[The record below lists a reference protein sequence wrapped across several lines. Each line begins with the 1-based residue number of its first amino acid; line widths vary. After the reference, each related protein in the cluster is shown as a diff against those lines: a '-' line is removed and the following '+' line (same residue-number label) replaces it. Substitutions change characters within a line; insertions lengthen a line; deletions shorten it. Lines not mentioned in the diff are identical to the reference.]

1 MFSNPQQ
8 LSSATKDVFE
18 NQFASFSALSG
29 NIVESMEK
37 IVALNLAAAKSS
49 TEESTAAMKELL
61 TAKDPQ
67 AFLALLTAQ
76 AKQNAEK
83 AQSYSRN
90 LADIASISKAEINK
104 LVEAQVAG
112 SREKVSALVSD
123 VTKNAPAG
131 SEQAVAMLKS
141 AIDSANAGF
150 EQLSK
155 TAKQAAETVEENLA
169 KATEQYSQTVEKT
182 TSQLSKK

>member
-1 MFSNPQQ
+1 MFSNTQQ
-8 LSSATKDVFE
+8 LSNATKDVFE
-18 NQFASFSALSG
+18 NQFASFNALSG
-29 NIVESMEK
+29 NVVESMEK

-49 TEESTAAMKELL
+49 TEESTAAVKQLF

-67 AFLALLTAQ
+67 EFFALVTAQ
-76 AKQNAEK
+76 AKLNAEK

-90 LADIASISKAEINK
+90 LADIASSSKAEISK

-112 SREKVSALVSD
+112 TREKVTALVSD

-155 TAKQAAETVEENLA
+155 SAKQAAETVEENVT
-169 KATEQYSQTVEKT
+169 KATTQFSQTVEKT